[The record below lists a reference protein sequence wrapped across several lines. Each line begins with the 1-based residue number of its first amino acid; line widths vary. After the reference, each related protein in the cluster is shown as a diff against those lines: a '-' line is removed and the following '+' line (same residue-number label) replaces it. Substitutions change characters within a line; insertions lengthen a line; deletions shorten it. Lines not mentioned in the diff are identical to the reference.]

1 MGNLEQPLTLS
12 KTPLLPT
19 LLAIVAGILTCG
31 ITDSIMWLPIAAVL
45 LACLVVFLKRF
56 TLAILCVAFALGF
69 IAAAFQHESFS
80 YRFIPD
86 RPMFYEAEITDV
98 RENDNSQSATI
109 YVSKLG
115 IDSTSLKKC
124 KKFKASLTIPNFQPE
139 LQPGYEL
146 RFKASF
152 EPIEIMTDLPD
163 EQSPAESLLRNHI
176 YVRTIITPDD
186 IVKIKP
192 GGGIL
197 AHLVRFRT
205 KITDVIYKSP
215 LSTSAKEFLNT
226 TFLGDSSD
234 LTIET
239 RETFSAAG
247 LSHILALSGLH
258 VGIIILIISFALWP
272 FQALGHQ
279 RTIITVKI
287 IIIWLYAGIC
297 GFSPSVTRAV
307 IMATIY
313 MTGRMLQRRTSA
325 MNSLCAAALIILVFD
340 PSAIESVGFQLSFA
354 AVLSIILFA
363 DKLNPISRKHHFTY
377 CLVSYICVSVSAML
391 GTAVIAA
398 YHFHSM
404 PVYFV
409 IANVIAAIVLPITI
423 SLSALIVMIQQ
434 AGFIYS
440 WICTIIDFLYGI
452 LEKTA
457 GFIAALPGST
467 IYNIYIP
474 AWITILYAATL
485 AALYLWL
492 QRKKIYY
499 GYTFSLLFIA
509 TTGFFTFQPTLK
521 RDPAI
526 YIARTTQFTNLII
539 DDGSSVL
546 HILTTAPQEAGA
558 ARMRA
563 EKRYRDFMGKRGI
576 DSINVVSA
584 NQYQNVKYRDNI
596 LCFGN
601 KRFAIIHTPKT
612 ISGKKADYALVCR
625 GYRGTIA
632 EIESSYQPDTLILS
646 YDLHPHRS
654 TKYYEECEKL
664 GIPVINMRENPWK
677 MAIRRSNLINLPQS
691 NQEIIP

>member
-31 ITDSIMWLPIAAVL
+31 ITDSMWLPITAVI
-45 LACLVVFLKRF
+45 LACIVIFLKRF
-56 TLAILCVAFALGF
+56 TLAMLCVAYALGV
-69 IAAAFQHESFS
+69 IAAALQHDSFS
-80 YRFIPD
+80 SGFIPD
-86 RPMFYEAEITDV
+86 KPMYYEAEIKNV

-109 YVSKLG
+109 DVSKLG
-115 IDSTSLKKC
+115 IDTTSLTEC

-146 RFKASF
+146 IFKASF

-163 EQSPAESLLRNHI
+163 EYSPAESLLRKNI
-176 YVRTIITPDD
+176 YIRTIITPND
-186 IVKIKP
+186 IVKIQP
-192 GGGIL
+192 GSSIL
-197 AHLVRFRT
+197 SHLTRFRT
-205 KITDVIYKSP
+205 KITDVIYQSP

-226 TFLGDSSD
+226 TLLGDTSD
-234 LTIET
+234 LTIKT

-258 VGIIILIISFALWP
+258 VGIIIMIISFALWP

-279 RTIITVKI
+279 KTIIAIKI
-287 IIIWLYAGIC
+287 ILIWLYAGIC

-340 PSAIESVGFQLSFA
+340 PSSIESAGFQLSFA

-363 DKLNPISRKHHFTY
+363 DKLNPISRKHHFAY

-398 YHFHSM
+398 YYFHSM

-409 IANVIAAIVLPITI
+409 IANVIAAITLPITI
-423 SLSALIVMIQQ
+423 ALSALMIIIQPT
-434 AGFIYS
+434 GFTSS
-440 WICTIIDFLYGI
+440 WVCTIIDFLYNI

-457 GFIAALPGST
+457 EFIAALPGST

-474 AWITILYAATL
+474 AWITILYATTL
-485 AALYLWL
+485 AALYFWL
-492 QRKKIYY
+492 QRKKICY

-509 TTGFFTFQPTLK
+509 TTASVIFQPVLK
-521 RDPAI
+521 RDPSI

-539 DDGSSVL
+539 DDGSSML
-546 HILTTAPQEAGA
+546 HILTTAPQESGA
-558 ARMRA
+558 VRMRA
-563 EKRYRDFMGKRGI
+563 ENRYRDFMGKRGI
-576 DSINVVSA
+576 DSINVISA
-584 NQYQNVKYRDNI
+584 NQYQGIEYRDNI

-601 KRFAIIHTPKT
+601 KRLAIIHTPKV
-612 ISGKKADYALVCR
+612 ISSKKTDYALVCR
-625 GYRGTIA
+625 GYRETIA
-632 EIESSYQPDTLILS
+632 EIESSYQPDTIILS
-646 YDLHPHRS
+646 YDLHPSRS
-654 TKYYEECEKL
+654 SKYYDECKNL
-664 GIPVINMRENPWK
+664 DIPVINMRERPWK
-677 MAIRRSNLINLPQS
+677 MAIKRSNPINLLQS
-691 NQEIIP
+691 NLEKIP